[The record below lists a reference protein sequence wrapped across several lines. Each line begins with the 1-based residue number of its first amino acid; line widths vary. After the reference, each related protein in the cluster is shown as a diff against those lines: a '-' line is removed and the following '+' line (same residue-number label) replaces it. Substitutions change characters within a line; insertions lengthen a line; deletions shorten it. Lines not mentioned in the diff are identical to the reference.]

1 MVSIETLTK
10 PTKAPS
16 ANIISD
22 EENESSLSF
31 EKFLKGLTLDEDVSK
46 DEVLMI
52 SSKNDEKDIKSTL
65 LSLLKPQDTKESK
78 DIKSTLL
85 SLLKPQDIKESKD
98 ILNDLLKNDTSLEED
113 IKNTIDINPELSKN
127 LSTSEVKY
135 LMYKAKQYLKDKIT
149 SHPDFKKLDIKELP
163 NNIKSLLNIADKLKI
178 DIKNITYE
186 DIKQLPKE
194 FNTKKNTNLS
204 NQDDILI
211 DDQIQNNIKN
221 TKQQVKTTEQKLEQ
235 FKNIELFKENTP
247 KNNQPILTT
256 KEILDTKTKDK
267 KQKNTSKDLLSTLL
281 SKEDTKAEQKS
292 DKSILQTLMSN
303 SISSKTAQNLNHL
316 DDKKETQNQKSAIEE
331 LLKPSQNDTKTL
343 HVNKSDSL
351 DVKINESKQMM
362 KYLSQDIKKA
372 IDDYKP
378 PFTRIKVSLNPQK
391 LGEMDLTVVQRGKN
405 VHINLSSNNAALN
418 ILTNNLNELKT
429 QLNQNGIN
437 NASFSFNS
445 QSQGENPRQ
454 QQNQKAYKE
463 YQYAKDDELTEEQ
476 NYLEIIIPRYV

>member
-1 MVSIETLTK
+1 MVAIETLTK

-22 EENESSLSF
+22 EENESSISF

-52 SSKNDEKDIKSTL
+52 SPKEDEKDIKSTL
-65 LSLLKPQDTKESK
+65 LSLLKPQDTKDTKSSK
-78 DIKSTLL
+78 DT
-85 SLLKPQDIKESKD
+85 KD
-98 ILNDLLKNDTSLEED
+98 ILNDLLKNDISLEED

-127 LSTSEVKY
+127 LSTTEVKY

-186 DIKQLPKE
+186 DIKS
-194 FNTKKNTNLS
+194 FDTKKAIDTK
-204 NQDDILI
+204 NQDDILT
-211 DDQIQNNIKN
+211 DEQIQNNLKD
-221 TKQQVKTTEQKLEQ
+221 TKQLSKTDEQKLEQ
-235 FKNIELFKENTP
+235 FKNIELFKDSKD
-247 KNNQPILTT
+247 KNSQPILTT
-256 KEILDTKTKDK
+256 KEILDTKNKDK
-267 KQKNTSKDLLSTLL
+267 SEKKSSKDLLSTLL
-281 SKEDTKAEQKS
+281 IKEDTKTKEKS

-303 SISSKTAQNLNHL
+303 SISSKTAQNLNQNEG
-316 DDKKETQNQKSAIEE
+316 KEVTDTKSSIEE

-372 IDDYKP
+372 MDDYKP

-391 LGEMDLTVVQRGKN
+391 LGEMDLTVVQRGNN

-429 QLNQNGIN
+429 QLNQNGIE

-445 QSQGENPRQ
+445 QSQGESQGQ

-463 YQYAKDDELTEEQ
+463 YQYAKDDELIEEQ